1 MKICEMSNEHKEFLV
16 DLLSKY
22 LEMKR
27 VFEFNEIGISNSHE
41 KTTNYTMPE
50 YIHNSQFNL
59 FFEICLLRWI

>member
-41 KTTNYTMPE
+41 KTTNYTINKKE
-50 YIHNSQFNL
+50 
-59 FFEICLLRWI
+59 